1 MPLIRRPIE
10 RFGDDAKFD
19 EAEATR
25 LLRMAKQAAE
35 DPAARASLREFYR
48 AAPWLY
54 SISMEVK
61 VSTTG
66 RVDVGLESLERCRG
80 TMSQALELG
89 FGEEATALAIGG
101 ARLAWRLYSTMHL
114 VRDTQHPPLRWREV
128 LLEAYE
134 GLARAPQLPADD
146 AAWWGD
152 RFAEVAAAL
161 FPMVAA
167 FNWPAEMVG
176 RAQAPHHWVAMRTAA
191 WATHDPAAALKPMR
205 VADFF
210 PGTVARLQAT
220 LAHLESWTGRYSS
233 AGPRLE
239 KLLASPITEP
249 SDHAYAWMV
258 ALATARRADR
268 PELHAAWRQGLLE
281 WIDAPRKPFTS
292 FEGRLYVQQITATA
306 FEYALRTWPDCNLH
320 VADDVWTVTE
330 ALKSRALLDEL
341 GGCRTPPVPG
351 APPVADSEPPD
362 TPEDATASR
371 RFGRIGLSG
380 LDSDTLAELARMSYW
395 TLGATGGTE
404 AGAPAEQEHLARQ
417 QAGQLDKLKALDTP
431 RAAHDGGYAGTAA
444 PVPTET
450 LRDAL
455 HEDELLVEVMLP
467 RDPFSPNREGW
478 VVFAD
483 RERAAMHGFYIEA
496 GALVQ
501 FSSGQGRL
509 LERGPLSDRA
519 ARARAAILAGDAAGA
534 DEQLRF
540 LFDLLVQPII
550 AKGFA
555 PERYARWIVV
565 PHGPLHLVPWAAL
578 TDAEG
583 RRLIERVALT
593 TAPSASVWHRLRRS
607 TPGRVQRWVGIG
619 NPGPRED
626 VEPLPQAEAEVTEA
640 AALWGHVGVAVE
652 CLTGP
657 AASERAVR
665 AALEQADIVHVAAHG
680 MLDLRR
686 PRDGHA
692 ILLAPGEDDGSLQA
706 RELRTLDL
714 SGVKL
719 AVLNL
724 CHGVFCRYG
733 PGDEPLGLM
742 SACLSAGA
750 SGVIG
755 ALWELPDGPARHF
768 IGWFYEALAE
778 GDANGD
784 PAAALR
790 AAARRAI
797 AAGWPVAHW
806 AGMVL
811 VGSGRK
817 FRIG

>member
-10 RFGDDAKFD
+10 RLGDDVTFD
-19 EAEATR
+19 EAEVTR
-25 LLRMAKQAAE
+25 LVGMAKRAAE
-35 DPAARASLREFYR
+35 EPAARASLREFYR

-54 SISMEVK
+54 SISLEAK

-66 RVDVGLESLERCRG
+66 RVDVGLETIERCRN
-80 TMSQALELG
+80 TMAQALELD
-89 FGEEATALAIGG
+89 FGPEATALAIGG
-101 ARLAWRLYSTMHL
+101 ARLAWRLYSTMHI

-134 GLARAPQLPADD
+134 GLAKASQLPADD

-161 FPMVAA
+161 FPMVAG
-167 FNWPAEMVG
+167 FNWPAELAD
-176 RAQAPHHWVAMRTAA
+176 RAQAPHLWVAMRTAA

-205 VADFF
+205 VANFF

-258 ALATARRADR
+258 ALATARRAER
-268 PELHAAWRQGLLE
+268 PDLHAAWRQGLLE
-281 WIDAPRKPFTS
+281 WIDSPRKPFAS

-306 FEYALRTWPDCNLH
+306 FEYALRAWPDCNLH
-320 VADDVWTVTE
+320 VADDVWTVAE

-341 GGCRTPPVPG
+341 GGCRTPPVSG
-351 APPVADSEPPD
+351 APPVAESESPD
-362 TPEDATASR
+362 TPEDADSSR
-371 RFGRIGLSG
+371 RFGNVGTRG

-417 QAGQLDKLKALDTP
+417 QAGQLDKLTAADAA
-431 RAAHDGGYAGTAA
+431 RASRDGGYAGTTA
-444 PVPTET
+444 PVPTEI
-450 LRDAL
+450 LRGAL

-496 GALVQ
+496 GASVQ
-501 FSSGQGRL
+501 FSYGPGRL

-519 ARARAAILAGDAAGA
+519 ARARAAILAGDEAGA

-550 AKGFA
+550 ARGFA

-578 TDAEG
+578 TDGDG

-593 TAPSASVWHRLRRS
+593 TAPSASVWHRLLRPA
-607 TPGRVQRWVGIG
+607 PGRVQRWVGIG

-626 VEPLPQAEAEVTEA
+626 VEPLPQAEAEVAEA
-640 AALWGHVGVAVE
+640 AARWSRAGVAVE
-652 CLTGP
+652 RLTG
-657 AASERAVR
+657 AAATEGAVR
-665 AALEQADIVHVAAHG
+665 AALGRADILHVAAHG

-692 ILLAPGEDDGSLQA
+692 ILLAPGDGDGSLQA

-750 SGVIG
+750 NGVIG
-755 ALWELPDGPARHF
+755 ALWELPDEPARHF
-768 IGWFYEALAE
+768 MMWFYEALAE
-778 GDANGD
+778 GEAKGD

-790 AAARRAI
+790 AAAKHAI

-817 FRIG
+817 FTVG